1 MDLWKFRWPF
11 CTGNAFASGVLK
23 TEEDTLNSSDASSTV
38 QRNCVDTE
46 LISYLTECKA
56 KKKNGLD
63 FWLSEGH
70 KLTALTPLAQ
80 DLLCAPASQAYVE
93 RVFFCVW

>member
-1 MDLWKFRWPF
+1 MPL
-11 CTGNAFASGVLK
+11 
-23 TEEDTLNSSDASSTV
+23 
-38 QRNCVDTE
+38 NCVDTE

-70 KLTALTPLAQ
+70 KFPALTPLAQ

-93 RVFFCVW
+93 RFFSVCDDLTAGKRNRLTKNIENTAFLKVNYKYYG

>member
-1 MDLWKFRWPF
+1 VEIPVAILYRKCICFQQ
-11 CTGNAFASGVLK
+11 S
-23 TEEDTLNSSDASSTV
+23 
-38 QRNCVDTE
+38 
-46 LISYLTECKA
+46 KA

-93 RVFFCVW
+93 RVFFCVWWFDSR